1 MNRPASNVRL
11 LGSAGMAIPVAVV
24 CAAIVLGWLQGS
36 VPGLAAFVAVLALA
50 RTLAAVKEVRRYQAW
65 SGQWQAMG
73 ASLNAPPQP
82 AKKRGGGWQRV
93 TAAVL
98 LLLVI
103 PAYLRQAEG
112 TGGLATPLEWLWV
125 AVCLYLVWKLFRRV
139 RGGFVRSAAAGAAR
153 GRAKAVAAPV
163 AWLVARASSSP
174 SRADATRQLP
184 EYCARL
190 LSAAREQARIAR

>member
-112 TGGLATPLEWLWV
+112 TGGA
-125 AVCLYLVWKLFRRV
+125 RH
-139 RGGFVRSAAAGAAR
+139 AAR
-153 GRAKAVAAPV
+153 MALGGSVP
-163 AWLVARASSSP
+163 
-174 SRADATRQLP
+174 
-184 EYCARL
+184 
-190 LSAAREQARIAR
+190 LSGLETVQARSGRLRPLGCRWGGAGTGQGCGCAGRVAGGPRFILALPC